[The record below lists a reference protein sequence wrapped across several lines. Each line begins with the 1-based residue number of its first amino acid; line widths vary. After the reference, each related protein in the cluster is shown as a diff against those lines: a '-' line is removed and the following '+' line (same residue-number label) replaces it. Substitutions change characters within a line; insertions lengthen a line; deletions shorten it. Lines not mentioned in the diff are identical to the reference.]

1 MNRRLALAA
10 LVLCSLTGCAFLS
23 QLLQSSFQAPTFEFS
38 RVALTDFSL
47 GGLTLDTRW
56 NVRNPNGVGLSLA
69 EVEYGLA
76 IDGQQVVV
84 GKPAQG
90 FSIAPRANSELSFPA
105 GIKFAELVGAVVAF
119 VTKDSAHY
127 KASGSIGLQT
137 PIGILRFPME
147 KEGDFETPKLPAV
160 QFGNPQVQNLSLTG
174 ATLSF
179 PLTVTNKNSFPM
191 PIAGLTGAVSIGG
204 APVGT
209 LSSGD
214 LGELT
219 AKGTRQVALPL
230 TVNFLSGA
238 AGVVNAIRQ
247 GNAALQFSGNVQSGV
262 TSLPLSLNQAVQ
274 FLK

>member
-10 LVLCSLTGCAFLS
+10 LALCCTTGCAFLS
-23 QLLQSSFQAPTFEFS
+23 QFLQSAFQAPTFEFS

-56 NVRNPNGVGLSLA
+56 NVRNPNTVGLTLA

-76 IDGQQVVV
+76 IDGQQVVA

-90 FSIAPRANSELSFPA
+90 LAIAPRANSELSFPA

-119 VTKDSAHY
+119 VSKDTAHY
-127 KASGSIGLQT
+127 KASGSLGLQT
-137 PIGILRFPME
+137 PIGILRFPLE
-147 KEGDFETPKLPAV
+147 KEGDFETPKLPEV
-160 QFGNPQVQNLSLTG
+160 RFGNPQLSNLSLMG
-174 ATLSF
+174 ATLSI
-179 PLTVTNKNSFPM
+179 PLTVTNKNTFPM
-191 PIAGLTGAVSIGG
+191 PIAGVTGAVSIGG
-204 APVGT
+204 AQVGT

-214 LGELT
+214 LGAMT
-219 AKGTRQVALPL
+219 AKGTRQVALPV

-247 GNAALQFSGNVQSGV
+247 GNAQLQFSGTVQSGV
-262 TSLPLSLNQAVQ
+262 TTLPLSLEQAVQ